1 MNQYQWERGRHM
13 SLSEDQLDQ
22 IIAQERAREQ
32 APLNEWRTI
41 AARAR
46 EEGLIRESESR
57 SWIAGQPWI
66 QAAAA
71 MLLLVGGIAIGRTTI
86 AIPSSAQS
94 GAPSEQVAGS
104 GTREAGSEVTSGAS
118 TVAAGA
124 ATSTGAS
131 FASVDDAST
140 TLERALRDY
149 QNASAYLAA
158 NSSGPTTVDSSGI
171 YRTRLAALD
180 KVNNAMESALRTAP
194 HDPVINQYYL
204 ATMGARVATQQMA
217 ARPVGLALRGF

>member
-1 MNQYQWERGRHM
+1 M

-22 IIAQERAREQ
+22 IIAEERAREQ
-32 APLNEWRTI
+32 APLNNWRTI

-46 EEGLIRESESR
+46 EEGLIRESQSR
-57 SWIAGQPWI
+57 SWVASQPWI

-86 AIPSSAQS
+86 GIPGSALSTADSQ
-94 GAPSEQVAGS
+94 QVAGGAKRGA
-104 GTREAGSEVTSGAS
+104 GTEVASAASSAEAP
-118 TVAAGA
+118 

-149 QNASAYLAA
+149 QNASAYIAA
-158 NSSGPTTVDSSGI
+158 NSSGPTTADSSRI

-180 KVNNAMESALRTAP
+180 KVNDGMESALRTAP

>member
-1 MNQYQWERGRHM
+1 M
-13 SLSEDQLDQ
+13 SHLSEDQLDQ
-22 IIAQERAREQ
+22 MIADERARDQ
-32 APLNEWRTI
+32 APLNDWRAI

-46 EEGLIRESESR
+46 EEGLIRESQSR
-57 SWIAGQPWI
+57 SWVAGQPWI

-94 GAPSEQVAGS
+94 GAVSQQIAGS
-104 GTREAGSEVTSGAS
+104 GRREAGSEGTSGTTTANN
-118 TVAAGA
+118 T
-124 ATSTGAS
+124 AS
-131 FASVDDAST
+131 FASVDDASA
-140 TLERALRDY
+140 TLDRALTDY
-149 QNASAYLAA
+149 QRASAFLAA
-158 NSSGPTTVDSSGI
+158 NASGPTTVDSSGI

-194 HDPVINQYYL
+194 DDPVINQYYL